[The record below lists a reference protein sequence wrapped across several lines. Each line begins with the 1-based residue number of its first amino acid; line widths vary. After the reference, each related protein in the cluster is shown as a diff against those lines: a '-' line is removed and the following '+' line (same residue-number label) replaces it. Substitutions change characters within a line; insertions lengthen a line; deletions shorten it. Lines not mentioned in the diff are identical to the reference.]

1 MSEQTIK
8 DVSPNAAQAGTS
20 AATAIELQP
29 ELLTAYR
36 LMLEYQFFGAI
47 CLIVILGLGLLAIYL
62 TRLDPPILGLV
73 TLAGVLG
80 AFFSALTRLYNVD
93 QASIALISPTVS
105 KLGGRYLLMYSL
117 VPPIVGAIASV
128 VIYVIFIAGLVGD
141 GGIFP
146 QMVCKAQACDSV
158 LTMLR
163 DFGPKAAPDYGKALV
178 WAFAAGFSERLVP
191 DSIQTL
197 IAKLPKD

>member
-1 MSEQTIK
+1 MAEQTSN
-8 DVSPNAAQAGTS
+8 DAAPNAAQAGPS
-20 AATAIELQP
+20 AATAVGLQP

-47 CLIVILGLGLLAIYL
+47 CLIVILGFGLLSIYL
-62 TRLDPPILGLV
+62 MRWDPPILGLV

-128 VIYVIFIAGLVGD
+128 VIYVIFIAG
-141 GGIFP
+141 
-146 QMVCKAQACDSV
+146 
-158 LTMLR
+158 
-163 DFGPKAAPDYGKALV
+163 
-178 WAFAAGFSERLVP
+178 FSERLVP
-191 DSIQTL
+191 DSMQTL

>member
-1 MSEQTIK
+1 MAEQTINEAA
-8 DVSPNAAQAGTS
+8 PNAAQAGTS
-20 AATAIELQP
+20 AAAAAELQP

-36 LMLEYQFFGAI
+36 LMLEYQFFGAV

-62 TRLDPPILGLV
+62 MRLDPPILGLV

-117 VPPIVGAIASV
+117 VPPIIGAIASV
-128 VIYVIFIAGLVGD
+128 VIYVIFIAGLLGD

-146 QMVCKAQACDSV
+146 LMVCKTPPCDSV

-163 DFGPKAAPDYGKALV
+163 DFGPKEAPDYGKALV

>member
-1 MSEQTIK
+1 MADQTIN
-8 DVSPNAAQAGTS
+8 DAAPNTAQAS
-20 AATAIELQP
+20 AAASPVGALQP

-36 LMLEYQFFGAI
+36 LMLEYQFFGAV
-47 CLIVILGLGLLAIYL
+47 CLIVLLGLALLAIYL
-62 TRLDPPILGLV
+62 MRWDPPILGLV
-73 TLAGVLG
+73 ALAGVLG

-93 QASIALISPTVS
+93 QASIALISPTFS

-128 VIYVIFIAGLVGD
+128 VIYVIFVAGLLGD
-141 GGIFP
+141 GGVFP
-146 QMVCKAQACDSV
+146 QMACKAPPCDSL

-163 DFGPKAAPDYGKALV
+163 DFGPKEAPDYGKALV